1 MWNYGRLLC
10 LQVAW
15 RLADPNFIPV
25 TVSIK
30 LKGGQNKW
38 ESIYC
43 YGK

>member
-1 MWNYGRLLC
+1 MRNQGQLPG
-10 LQVAW
+10 LQVALG
-15 RLADPNFIPV
+15 LADFTFIPA

-43 YGK
+43 CGK